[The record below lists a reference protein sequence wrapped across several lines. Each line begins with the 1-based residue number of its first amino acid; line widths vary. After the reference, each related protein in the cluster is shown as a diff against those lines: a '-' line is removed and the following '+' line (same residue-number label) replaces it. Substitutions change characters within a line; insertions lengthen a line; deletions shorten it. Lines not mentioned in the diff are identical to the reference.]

1 MVETLKN
8 ADVVL
13 FLRVFSFSN
22 KRKRLKK
29 IIPNRLFLQSDIS
42 LERCYFCFHKSC
54 FSKVIKLSV
63 VNARIN
69 PTATIAVF

>member
-13 FLRVFSFSN
+13 FLRVFSFST
-22 KRKRLKK
+22 KKRLKK
-29 IIPNRLFLQSDIS
+29 IIQNRLFLQSDIS
-42 LERCYFCFHKSC
+42 RARCYFYSHKSC
-54 FSKVIKLSV
+54 FSKVIKPKA

-69 PTATIAVF
+69 PSATIAVF